1 MPDNAIAPQHPG
13 RSTRLALWT
22 IAVLLALIAGILIGR
37 GGETAA
43 IAQTTPMAGGRG
55 VFAFTGQ
62 IDGDRYGLFMLDIE
76 QGTLWCYEIDS
87 VGGVRKLRLF
97 AARSW
102 LYDRYLQEFNIDG
115 YSPVEVQALIAKQR
129 NRPDDKKDKDEKR
142 DASAAPIKDNE
153 KKAEKPEPKN

>member
-1 MPDNAIAPQHPG
+1 MPGNTIAPQSPV
-13 RSTRLALWT
+13 RSTQLAIWI
-22 IAVLLALIAGILIGR
+22 IALLLALIAGILIGR
-37 GGETAA
+37 GNEPTAN
-43 IAQTTPMAGGRG
+43 AQTTPMAGGRG

-76 QGTLWCYEIDS
+76 QGTLWCYEIDN

-142 DASAAPIKDNE
+142 DSTAPSKDSE

>member
-1 MPDNAIAPQHPG
+1 MPGNTIAPQTHA
-13 RSTRLALWT
+13 RSTPIALWS
-22 IAVLLALIAGILIGR
+22 IALLLALIAGILIGR
-37 GGETAA
+37 GAEATAN
-43 IAQTTPMAGGRG
+43 AQTTPMAGGRG

-76 QGTLWCYEIDS
+76 QGTLWCYEIDN

-142 DASAAPIKDNE
+142 DNAAPSKDSE